1 MAREEKKRMLALK
14 KQEREQ
20 KKAEKEIQKMEKQLE
35 KEKKEIQKM
44 EKQLEKEKK
53 QAERE
58 NKKAEQL
65 KKKMEREQKKLE
77 REQKKIEKEQ
87 KKKDQPSKIKKKFS
101 NENVQLSSMDD
112 DDKSSTSV
120 RTTAEVEPVGGE
132 TTPPDHSKTDTSKV
146 TETGSERIE
155 GSEATGSNESNASSS
170 NSPGMAGPQLHVEL
184 FKEGDTDTHTSV
196 PESTGEETDDPIKP
210 VTTKEEAKEVTRTR
224 STDEDMKQENT
235 CEDEKT
241 AKDTSTEHE
250 ENQKGQISLLTTN
263 TNTNDLIQL
272 KFTKEQKHSQS
283 KCHFKPPLQSK
294 TNAPKSSLAK
304 NQATRKRFHACE
316 DKQDKKPKQKS
327 ARQRSEQSDQC
338 KSRMTPAN
346 TVGPV
351 WVQCDHPDC
360 LKWRMLRDVTDP
372 SLVPDKW
379 YCSMNTG
386 EAVNCID
393 TCTPCQLLYIASC
406 YIVWHKHS

>member
-20 KKAEKEIQKMEKQLE
+20 KKAEKEIQKMEKL
-35 KEKKEIQKM
+35 
-44 EKQLEKEKK
+44 LEKEKK

-87 KKKDQPSKIKKKFS
+87 KKKDQPSKIKKKFT
-101 NENVQLSSMDD
+101 NEKVQLSSMDD

-120 RTTAEVEPVGGE
+120 RTTADTISLNEVEPVGGE
-132 TTPPDHSKTDTSKV
+132 TTPPDHSKTETSEV
-146 TETGSERIE
+146 TETCSERMD
-155 GSEATGSNESNASSS
+155 GSEATSSNESNASSS
-170 NSPGMAGPQLHVEL
+170 NSPGMVGPQLHVEL
-184 FKEGDTDTHTSV
+184 FKEGDTDAHTSV
-196 PESTGEETDDPIKP
+196 PERTGEETDDPIKLI
-210 VTTKEEAKEVTRTR
+210 TTKEEEEVTTIR
-224 STDEDMKQENT
+224 SIDEDRKQENT
-235 CEDEKT
+235 REDDEET
-241 AKDTSTEHE
+241 VDDTSTEHE
-250 ENQKGQISLLTTN
+250 ENQKHQISLLSTKA
-263 TNTNDLIQL
+263 NTNDPIQP
-272 KFTKEQKHSQS
+272 KPMKEQELGQS
-283 KCHFKPPLQSK
+283 KRHFRPPLQSE
-294 TNAPKSSLAK
+294 TNAPKPSSAK
-304 NQATRKRFHACE
+304 NQATRKRLRACE

-327 ARQRSEQSDQC
+327 ARQRSEQSDQR

-386 EAVNCID
+386 EAMNCID
-393 TCTPCQLLYIASC
+393 TCTPCQLLYIAS
-406 YIVWHKHS
+406 